1 MRGTTWLLTRG
12 RRYALHETT
21 NALVHLDLC
30 LRLYPTNVFLQETAV
45 DIPNWFSRRS
55 LDRLRQFRS
64 ASPALDVSTHLI
76 LLPLLETHGIALIRD
91 HSFVMRMTRV
101 ARRLKALIPRV
112 RNLDRATDYL
122 TTAYGLSLNAVSVD
136 TSPLLE
142 LQGRLPTQVTVDT
155 NLGSQHILGAF
166 NYATHII
173 TFKSHYFKLVKPC
186 LANLDSM
193 KWLMFLWKVTRMR
206 EDVEYLSEFLNCLGA
221 TESLIP
227 ECDLAAGLLR
237 LTEAQRPSGCWPG
250 SNATRCYTRFHS
262 TYRATDALHLS
273 SRLLHY

>member
-30 LRLYPTNVFLQETAV
+30 LRLYPSNAFFQETAA
-45 DIPNWFSRRS
+45 DIPKWFSRRS

-76 LLPLLETHGIALIRD
+76 LLPLLETHGIPLLRD

-101 ARRLKALIPRV
+101 ARRVRALIPRV

-122 TTAYGLSLNAVSVD
+122 TTAYGLSLNGVSVD
-136 TSPLLE
+136 TSTLLE
-142 LQGRLPTQVTVDT
+142 LEDRLPTQVTVDT
-155 NLGSQHILGAF
+155 NLESQRILDAF

-173 TFKSHYFKLVKPC
+173 TFKSDYFKFVKPC
-186 LANLDSM
+186 LANLNSM
-193 KWLMFLWKVTRMR
+193 KWLMFFWKVTRMR

-221 TESLIP
+221 TESSIP
-227 ECDLAAGLLR
+227 QCDLAAGLLR

-250 SNATRCYTRFHS
+250 SNATRCYNRFHA

-273 SRLLHY
+273 SRLLR